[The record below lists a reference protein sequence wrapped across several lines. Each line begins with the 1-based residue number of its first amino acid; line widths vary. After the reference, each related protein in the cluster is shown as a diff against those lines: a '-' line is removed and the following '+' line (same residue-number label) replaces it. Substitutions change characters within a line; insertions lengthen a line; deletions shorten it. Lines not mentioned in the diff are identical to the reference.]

1 MYAKIVNGV
10 PQVGSPPNPYW
21 NGSDWVPWAD
31 GMGGWYYVIPVTK
44 PADTATQIY
53 ESQLIAQNNIP
64 VMVWVARDK
73 TPEELTDYNARQNE
87 QQIKDALNTALAD
100 LQTLID
106 TLNATIN
113 SNPANAIK
121 IVARAERRI
130 IRILLRQFDATT

>member
-1 MYAKIVNGV
+1 
-10 PQVGSPPNPYW
+10 
-21 NGSDWVPWAD
+21 
-31 GMGGWYYVIPVTK
+31 MGGWYYVIPVTK
-44 PADTATQIY
+44 PDDTATQIY
-53 ESQLIAQNNIP
+53 ESQLITQNNIP

-73 TPEELTDYNARQNE
+73 TPEELADYNARQNE
-87 QQIKDALNTALAD
+87 QQIKDALTTALAD

-106 TLNATIN
+106 TLNSTIN